1 MILKTR
7 MKKQNNFF
15 DYNRRERE
23 NPFMIVGI
31 LAAIMLFVCTGC
43 NTKAVKQDIESTP
56 VEIEIAEQKTQ
67 INTET
72 APSEP
77 LTNQER
83 LTEHPATEEAGKKEP
98 SGSFKVTY
106 QGQEA
111 ENAIELRH
119 CDQVY
124 DADEIQ
130 IYTKYIYWLMV
141 PETFPGNQYVL
152 YIKTPQEEIQ
162 LYPIADFLVDKEQ
175 KTLYT
180 KIKGDDGFECVQRL
194 LLTEKDG
201 SITDTQK
208 ELFNLKQAEQMLCD
222 AFEKAE
228 SSFSN
233 ITVELTE
240 TKSGSAGIV
249 CGETGG
255 IEKATGQWYYTD
267 WEIDLSD
274 NRQSVTPCTLKQY
287 DPNIDR
293 EIFADSSK
301 IFDKIEQGDWSS
313 VKPIEELDYL
323 WGSGGE
329 EWLRMDVN
337 GDGLPELITGWEMT
351 GLGYDAS
358 VHKMNISYIFT
369 YRENAAELVYVDV
382 NDGMEFL
389 YIAGNGNLVYEWA
402 VSGGPCT
409 NIQRLCRFDLKWKK
423 EYLDTLVRY
432 RFPEDDGM
440 APEYYQEYFPDTY
453 GVGGYGIY
461 YLRERK
467 KTEKELEHNED
478 GKYTVR
484 EYLTEEQFLKTYE
497 EMTGWD
503 FYKSQDMY

>member
-1 MILKTR
+1 
-7 MKKQNNFF
+7 
-15 DYNRRERE
+15 
-23 NPFMIVGI
+23 
-31 LAAIMLFVCTGC
+31 MLLVCAGC
-43 NTKAVKQDIESTP
+43 NAKEVKQEIES
-56 VEIEIAEQKTQ
+56 VEQKTQ

-72 APSEP
+72 APSETF
-77 LTNQER
+77 LNQE
-83 LTEHPATEEAGKKEP
+83 LSTEHPTTEDAAEQEP
-98 SGSFKVTY
+98 SGSFRVTY

-111 ENAIELRH
+111 KNKIELRH
-119 CDQVY
+119 CDKIY
-124 DADEIQ
+124 DADGIQ
-130 IYTKYIYWLMV
+130 IYVSFIYDLWV
-141 PETFPGNQYVL
+141 PETFPYNQYVL
-152 YIKTPQEEIQ
+152 YIQTPHEQTQ

-175 KTLYT
+175 KMLYT

-208 ELFNLKQAEQMLCD
+208 ELFNRKQAEQMLCD
-222 AFEKAE
+222 AFDKVE

-233 ITVELTE
+233 ITVELTD

-287 DPNIDR
+287 DPNTDR

-301 IFDKIEQGDWSS
+301 IFDQIEQGDWSS
-313 VKPIEELDYL
+313 VKTIEELDHL
-323 WGSGGE
+323 WGSGGG

-351 GLGYDAS
+351 GLGYDDG
-358 VHKMNISYIFT
+358 VHKMNITYIFT

-409 NIQRLCRFDLKWKK
+409 NIQRLCRFDMKWKK

-432 RFPEDDGM
+432 NFPEDDGM
-440 APEYYQEYFPDTY
+440 APEYYQEYFSDTY

-484 EYLTEEQFLKTYE
+484 EYLTEEQFLMAYE

>member
-1 MILKTR
+1 
-7 MKKQNNFF
+7 MKKQNKFS
-15 DYNRRERE
+15 DYNGRKRK
-23 NPFMIVGI
+23 NQFMIVGI

-43 NTKAVKQDIESTP
+43 NAKEAEQDIETAQSETDTTEP
-56 VEIEIAEQKTQ
+56 KS
-67 INTET
+67 ET
-72 APSEP
+72 APSETFP
-77 LTNQER
+77 NQE
-83 LTEHPATEEAGKKEP
+83 LSTEHPTTEEAAEQEP
-98 SGSFKVTY
+98 SGSFRVTY
-106 QGQEA
+106 RGQEA
-111 ENAIELRH
+111 KNKIELRH
-119 CDQVY
+119 CDKIY
-124 DADEIQ
+124 DADGIQ
-130 IYTKYIYWLMV
+130 IYARFIYDLWV
-141 PETFPGNQYVL
+141 PETFPYNQYVL
-152 YIKTPQEEIQ
+152 YIQTPHEQTQ

-208 ELFNLKQAEQMLCD
+208 ELFNRKQAEQMLCD
-222 AFEKAE
+222 AFDKTE

-274 NRQSVTPCTLKQY
+274 NSQSVTPCTLKQY
-287 DPNIDR
+287 DPNTDR

-301 IFDKIEQGDWSS
+301 IFDQIEQGDWSS

-358 VHKMNISYIFT
+358 VHKMNITYIFT

-389 YIAGNGNLVYEWA
+389 YIAANGNLVYEWA

-423 EYLDTLVRY
+423 EYLDTLVLY
-432 RFPEDDGM
+432 RFPEDE
-440 APEYYQEYFPDTY
+440 APEYYQEYYPDTY

-484 EYLTEEQFLKTYE
+484 EYLTEEQFLKAYE
-497 EMTGWD
+497 KMTGWD